1 MKPWVLL
8 LLAALAGCAS
18 AGWQK
23 KDASA
28 EQTRTDQK
36 ACEDAAF
43 REANAKPLPYPTMGP
58 MILQDSSGK
67 RFNAD
72 RGAPFADPEGTR
84 YTREMRLADEC
95 MRKRGYERAAG
106 R

>member
-1 MKPWVLL
+1 MKPWLL
-8 LLAALAGCAS
+8 LLVAMTGCAS

-23 KDASA
+23 KDATA
-28 EQTRTDQK
+28 EQVRDDHA
-36 ACEDAAF
+36 ACQDAAF
-43 REANAKPLPYPTMGP
+43 REANAKPHPYPTMGP
-58 MILQDSSGK
+58 VILQDSTAK
-67 RFNAD
+67 RFGAD

-95 MRKRGYERAAG
+95 MRKKGYAPAA